1 MAVSDRIQDDFVAA
15 MRSRDSAR
23 LSALRM
29 IKAALKNREV
39 EKRAPLSDDEER
51 AVLETLVK
59 QRREASLQFHQGG
72 RDELAEKEEF
82 EMEVISGYLP
92 ASATEAEMKAAIDQ
106 AVNETGAAS
115 VREMGRVMKA
125 TLGLLAGKTV
135 DGARVSALVREKL
148 QAG

>member
-1 MAVSDRIQDDFVAA
+1 MAVSGHIQDDLVAA
-15 MRSRDSAR
+15 MRSRDAAR

-59 QRREASLQFHQGG
+59 QRREASLQFRQGG
-72 RDELAEKEEF
+72 RDELAVKEEF
-82 EMEVISGYLP
+82 EMELISGYLP
-92 ASATEAEMKAAIDQ
+92 ASATEMEMKAAIDH